1 MKSLFGS
8 ITLIIM
14 PLYGAGDIK
23 MNKKNWFV
31 VFVAAVVALAFYSN
45 KGAFVHEYLGTNNEC
60 YAISDKQALCYQV
73 GDYVP
78 DYELKRETLTSE
90 WTVGETK

>member
-1 MKSLFGS
+1 
-8 ITLIIM
+8 
-14 PLYGAGDIK
+14 